1 MKIAIVAAE
10 IAPFA
15 KAGGLADVIGA
26 LPGALKA
33 AGADPALIVPG
44 YKAILSKLETAPV
57 GQAMTVRVGDRPEP
71 FTVRRGADRTGVPI
85 YLIDHPEYFGR
96 DGIYGEK
103 GADYPDNLRRYIFF
117 GRAAALVSA
126 EIVHPDVVHAHDW
139 HAAVAPIVM
148 RADPALRAR
157 FARTLAVFTIHNLAF
172 QGLMERAE
180 FSLLNLDASYF
191 SVDYL
196 EFWGRVNLMKGAV
209 VLSDAASTVSPTYAR
224 EVTTDPELGFG
235 LEGVLRA
242 KGNRFVGILNG
253 ADYHEWDPATDL
265 MIPATFSAR
274 NPLGKRVCT
283 RELRAKL
290 NLPPWDHRPLV
301 GMVTRMTAQKGID
314 LLKEA
319 LEQVMELDLQLVMLA
334 SGDPEMEAY
343 FRQAEQRY
351 HDRLRALIEFDN
363 TRAHQ
368 IQAGSDAFL
377 MPSRFEPCGLT
388 QMYALHY
395 GSAPVVRATGG
406 LRDTVTEFSPES
418 GSGNGFVFEDCSPED
433 LVAALRRAAAMFK
446 NGPQWRR
453 LMQNCFAADFS
464 WDRAAREYLG
474 WFERLRAARGSD

>member
-33 AGADPALIVPG
+33 AGAEPALIVPG
-44 YKAILSKLETAPV
+44 YKAILSKLATKPV
-57 GQAMTVRVGDRPEP
+57 GNAMTVRVGDQAEP

-117 GRAAALVSA
+117 GRAAALVA
-126 EIVHPDVVHAHDW
+126 ADVVRPDVVHAHDW

-148 RADPALRAR
+148 RADPVLRAR
-157 FARTLAVFTIHNLAF
+157 FAQTLAVFTIHNLAF
-172 QGLMERAE
+172 QGIMEHAD
-180 FSLLNLDASYF
+180 FPLLNLDRSYF

-209 VLSDAASTVSPTYAR
+209 VLSDGASTVSPTYAR

-235 LEGVLRA
+235 LEGVLRG
-242 KGNRFVGILNG
+242 KGDRFVGILNG

-265 MIPATFSAR
+265 MIPATFTAA
-274 NPLGKRVCT
+274 NPLGKRICT

-290 NLPPWDHRPLV
+290 KLPPWDHFPLV
-301 GMVTRMTAQKGID
+301 GMVTRMTTQKGID
-314 LLKEA
+314 LLKDA
-319 LEQVMELDLQLVMLA
+319 LEQVMKLDLQLVMLA
-334 SGDPEMEAY
+334 SGDPEMEAF
-343 FRQAEQRY
+343 FRAAEQRY
-351 HDRLRALIEFDN
+351 HDRLRVLIEFDN
-363 TRAHQ
+363 ARAHQ

-395 GSAPVVRATGG
+395 GGAPVVRATGG
-406 LRDTVTEFSPES
+406 LRDTVTEFDPKT
-418 GSGNGFVFEDCSPED
+418 GAGNGFVFEDYRAEE
-433 LVAALRRAAAMFK
+433 LVAALGRAAALFK
-446 NGPQWRR
+446 NAPRWRR
-453 LMQNCFAADFS
+453 LMQNAFAADFS
-464 WDRAAREYLG
+464 WDRAAREYLV
-474 WFERLRAARGSD
+474 WFKRLGTARAAA